1 MVIWARCKEVLDEV
15 VSGNVGEIPWKI
27 LQWSNISMNVAVGF
41 LNFLYSG
48 VLQLDLN
55 SFEEWEQ
62 AKSIGQKYKMDVW
75 NNFVESLKDCIHQP
89 L

>member
-1 MVIWARCKEVLDEV
+1 MILARCKDVLDEV

-27 LQWSNISMNVAVGF
+27 LQWSNISINVAIGF

-48 VLQLDLN
+48 VLDLELK

-62 AKSIGQKYKMDVW
+62 AKLIGQKYGLDLW
-75 NNFVESLKDCIHQP
+75 ISFIESLKDCYDQP
-89 L
+89 H